1 MPSSWFKLGIGS
13 IALFSDSIIAYAELG
28 GRLPA
33 SPGYRPNSPCPGRC
47 NVAGPHPGNWSFYH
61 NFHQIE
67 SCDQTMFYD
76 FSIFDPVDDP
86 STFHRIY
93 SCSSYGPDWSNL
105 PNGTSNVVSGTPIN
119 ATYQFGTGNEGGM
132 SPSYVRLLSRHIRQ
146 YLANGYGTTNNS
158 AILFARAGKTS
169 VGLYMGKGLQNE
181 ATSQFALTSFESAVA
196 CAAQGTGTVA
206 MQLCQPGND
215 GDHVFGIIATSNS
228 TFQPIQD
235 AIQSWSNAECRLFSN
250 ATNITGPA
258 YFITLLILNLPEA
271 QTKKVVEQ
279 DFIIR
284 VKLHL

>member
-1 MPSSWFKLGIGS
+1 MLSLEV
-13 IALFSDSIIAYAELG
+13 DC
-28 GRLPA
+28 LPA
-33 SPGYRPNSPCPGRC
+33 RAIDPTALAQDDATLRDLIQATGHSTTTFIRLNPVIRLCSMTFLSSTPSMIQVPFT
-47 NVAGPHPGNWSFYH
+47 V
-61 NFHQIE
+61 
-67 SCDQTMFYD
+67 
-76 FSIFDPVDDP
+76 SIP
-86 STFHRIY
+86 
-93 SCSSYGPDWSNL
+93 CSSYGPDWSNL

-215 GDHVFGIIATSNS
+215 GDHVFGIISTSNS